1 MSNNSSQVGTIGR
14 ESHRTGT
21 LRLHERIGQDLKE
34 RFGGQI
40 VEHKLPN
47 FSPDCVIHNDD
58 RIAVIDISTGDPT
71 LPLPASANT
80 RMLNLKD
87 GAAKLGLPGVVVP
100 VLVTNYLID
109 DADRQ
114 ELESGGI
121 KIVRVLGP
129 SYNSKALSDQLEGI
143 IARA

>member
-1 MSNNSSQVGTIGR
+1 MPNNLSPIGTIPR
-14 ESHRTGT
+14 ESPRTGT
-21 LRLHERIGQDLKE
+21 LRLRERIGQDLKE

-40 VEHKLPN
+40 VEHQLPD
-47 FSPDCVIHNDD
+47 FSADCVIHNDD

-100 VLVTNYLID
+100 VLVTNYLLD
-109 DADRQ
+109 PSDRK

-121 KIVRVLGP
+121 KVIAIKGP
-129 SYNSKALSDQLEGI
+129 TYDSKALSDQLDGI
-143 IARA
+143 LA